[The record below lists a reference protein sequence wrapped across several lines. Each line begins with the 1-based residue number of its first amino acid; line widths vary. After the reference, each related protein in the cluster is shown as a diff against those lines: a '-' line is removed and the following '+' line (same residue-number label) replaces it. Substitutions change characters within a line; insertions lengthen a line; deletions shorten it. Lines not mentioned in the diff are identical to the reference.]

1 MAPTALDGVRVLD
14 LTSELGHYAG
24 KLLAD
29 LGADVIKTE
38 PPAGDPSQG
47 RRQVKV
53 NASAS
58 VVGRGTLKPLIDP
71 IAVSDP
77 DDGHFTDAGT
87 WFENDAVVAR
97 ADAVPGCIAPH
108 A

>member
-1 MAPTALDGVRVLD
+1 M
-14 LTSELGHYAG
+14 
-24 KLLAD
+24 
-29 LGADVIKTE
+29 
-38 PPAGDPSQG
+38 
-47 RRQVKV
+47 

-77 DDGHFTDAGT
+77 DDGHFADAGT
-87 WFENDAVVAR
+87 WLENDAVVTR
-97 ADAVPGCIAPH
+97 ADSVPGRIAPY

>member
-1 MAPTALDGVRVLD
+1 MLDH
-14 LTSELGHYAG
+14 TSEMGHYAG
-24 KLLAD
+24 KLVAD
-29 LGADVIKTE
+29 FGAEVIKTE
-38 PPAGDPSQG
+38 PPGGDPPRG
-47 RRQVKV
+47 RRQIKV

-58 VVGRGTLKPLIDP
+58 AVGRGTLKPLIDP

-77 DDGHFTDAGT
+77 DDGHFTDAGA

-97 ADAVPGCIAPH
+97 ADSVPGRIAPH

>member
-14 LTSELGHYAG
+14 LTSEMGHYAG

-29 LGADVIKTE
+29 LGADVIKVE

-97 ADAVPGCIAPH
+97 ADSVPERIAPH